1 MSSFTKFS
9 LKNPFAILIIAF
21 LLIITGL
28 YSFRSLKVDLLP
40 NIEFPQLSIQII
52 YPGASPQDVDEQ
64 VTKRLE
70 DKLKSLEDLKS
81 MSSTSLEST
90 SLITLTFPFNTD
102 LEKVKQLVNDEVQKL
117 DLPENADIRIDQFSF
132 DALPIYNISI
142 FAKGNTDA
150 EQLLEQ
156 SIVPEL
162 KKINGVS
169 SVSEGGLTK
178 EMLQI
183 TVDKEKAKQ
192 AGLTLE
198 QIKTTINDK
207 FLSFPAGSITT
218 ENIQIPIRVEEK
230 VETIEQLKR
239 LSITNETLP
248 PAQRESVT
256 LLELAVIEP
265 ISKQSEYTRYNDQ
278 SSLSLSISKK
288 ETANTVEV
296 ADDILKTLNQYN
308 DEIDYVIGLDQATNI
323 KKSVSTLIK
332 EGLFGALFASLAV
345 LLFLRNIRATLIAI
359 ISIPLSLLIT
369 AIFLKELNITL
380 NIMTLGGMAVAVGR
394 VVDDSIVV
402 IENIFRRIRKSS
414 DKTIND
420 ELITSSTQ
428 EILKAIT
435 SSTITTVVVFLP
447 LGLVGGITS
456 QFFLPFALT
465 VVFSLLASLLVAI
478 TIVPIL
484 SKFSF
489 KHVTKQQKE
498 SRLQKQY
505 ASLLQVALRNKG
517 VTVGLSIV
525 LLIGSLLLVK
535 PLGFIFLP
543 NEEQRSLIAQ
553 IQMPSSTPLEQTN
566 AVSLE
571 AEKVLLKDEA
581 IQEIT
586 ISIGSRDFTTGLK
599 RQNLANYFITLKDET
614 TIDKEIK
621 TIEKQLEE
629 VASRYFDNAI
639 ITVEEAPSGGPPSS
653 NELTVDLFSND
664 FNALEEKSKE
674 IEQLLKQEKTLKY
687 VRNNLQDK
695 QQQWL
700 VSIDS
705 QKASELDISNFM
717 ILGLVNDQTNPVSVG
732 ELLIDG
738 KEQPIEL
745 TYDKPLTSKEELE
758 NILLFSSKGPLPLK
772 EVATVQEI
780 EAVTTI
786 QKLDGKGFAQVSAQ
800 INDKNLREVTNAIKE
815 KVNKE
820 IEFPPSMKVSV
831 AGDTEDTE
839 ETFAALGLAMLVAIG
854 LVYITMLITFGQ
866 ARIPLIILS
875 SLIFIPIGA
884 FGGLFIARE
893 PLSVSAMIGLL
904 MLIGIVT
911 TNAIVL
917 VDRIG
922 QNRIKK
928 KMTIEQ
934 AIIEAGKT
942 RLRPILMTAFATIA
956 ALLPLAF
963 STSSGTLISKGLAVV
978 VIGGLTTSTLLT
990 LILVPVLYELFFY
1003 RQVKQEQQ

>member
-345 LLFLRNIRATLIAI
+345 LLF
-359 ISIPLSLLIT
+359 
-369 AIFLKELNITL
+369 
-380 NIMTLGGMAVAVGR
+380 
-394 VVDDSIVV
+394 
-402 IENIFRRIRKSS
+402 
-414 DKTIND
+414 
-420 ELITSSTQ
+420 
-428 EILKAIT
+428 
-435 SSTITTVVVFLP
+435 
-447 LGLVGGITS
+447 
-456 QFFLPFALT
+456 
-465 VVFSLLASLLVAI
+465 
-478 TIVPIL
+478 
-484 SKFSF
+484 
-489 KHVTKQQKE
+489 
-498 SRLQKQY
+498 
-505 ASLLQVALRNKG
+505 
-517 VTVGLSIV
+517 
-525 LLIGSLLLVK
+525 
-535 PLGFIFLP
+535 
-543 NEEQRSLIAQ
+543 
-553 IQMPSSTPLEQTN
+553 
-566 AVSLE
+566 
-571 AEKVLLKDEA
+571 
-581 IQEIT
+581 
-586 ISIGSRDFTTGLK
+586 FT
-599 RQNLANYFITLKDET
+599 
-614 TIDKEIK
+614 
-621 TIEKQLEE
+621 
-629 VASRYFDNAI
+629 
-639 ITVEEAPSGGPPSS
+639 
-653 NELTVDLFSND
+653 
-664 FNALEEKSKE
+664 
-674 IEQLLKQEKTLKY
+674 
-687 VRNNLQDK
+687 
-695 QQQWL
+695 
-700 VSIDS
+700 
-705 QKASELDISNFM
+705 
-717 ILGLVNDQTNPVSVG
+717 
-732 ELLIDG
+732 
-738 KEQPIEL
+738 
-745 TYDKPLTSKEELE
+745 
-758 NILLFSSKGPLPLK
+758 
-772 EVATVQEI
+772 
-780 EAVTTI
+780 
-786 QKLDGKGFAQVSAQ
+786 
-800 INDKNLREVTNAIKE
+800 
-815 KVNKE
+815 
-820 IEFPPSMKVSV
+820 
-831 AGDTEDTE
+831 
-839 ETFAALGLAMLVAIG
+839 
-854 LVYITMLITFGQ
+854 
-866 ARIPLIILS
+866 
-875 SLIFIPIGA
+875 
-884 FGGLFIARE
+884 
-893 PLSVSAMIGLL
+893 
-904 MLIGIVT
+904 
-911 TNAIVL
+911 
-917 VDRIG
+917 
-922 QNRIKK
+922 
-928 KMTIEQ
+928 
-934 AIIEAGKT
+934 
-942 RLRPILMTAFATIA
+942 
-956 ALLPLAF
+956 
-963 STSSGTLISKGLAVV
+963 
-978 VIGGLTTSTLLT
+978 
-990 LILVPVLYELFFY
+990 
-1003 RQVKQEQQ
+1003 

>member
-1 MSSFTKFS
+1 MQPSSHETIACAPWS
-9 LKNPFAILIIAF
+9 IISGVGS
-21 LLIITGL
+21 TGT
-28 YSFRSLKVDLLP
+28 
-40 NIEFPQLSIQII
+40 
-52 YPGASPQDVDEQ
+52 SP
-64 VTKRLE
+64 
-70 DKLKSLEDLKS
+70 
-81 MSSTSLEST
+81 STSLEST

-456 QFFLPFALT
+456 Q
-465 VVFSLLASLLVAI
+465 
-478 TIVPIL
+478 
-484 SKFSF
+484 
-489 KHVTKQQKE
+489 
-498 SRLQKQY
+498 
-505 ASLLQVALRNKG
+505 
-517 VTVGLSIV
+517 
-525 LLIGSLLLVK
+525 
-535 PLGFIFLP
+535 
-543 NEEQRSLIAQ
+543 
-553 IQMPSSTPLEQTN
+553 
-566 AVSLE
+566 
-571 AEKVLLKDEA
+571 
-581 IQEIT
+581 
-586 ISIGSRDFTTGLK
+586 
-599 RQNLANYFITLKDET
+599 
-614 TIDKEIK
+614 
-621 TIEKQLEE
+621 
-629 VASRYFDNAI
+629 
-639 ITVEEAPSGGPPSS
+639 
-653 NELTVDLFSND
+653 
-664 FNALEEKSKE
+664 
-674 IEQLLKQEKTLKY
+674 
-687 VRNNLQDK
+687 
-695 QQQWL
+695 
-700 VSIDS
+700 
-705 QKASELDISNFM
+705 
-717 ILGLVNDQTNPVSVG
+717 
-732 ELLIDG
+732 
-738 KEQPIEL
+738 
-745 TYDKPLTSKEELE
+745 
-758 NILLFSSKGPLPLK
+758 
-772 EVATVQEI
+772 
-780 EAVTTI
+780 
-786 QKLDGKGFAQVSAQ
+786 
-800 INDKNLREVTNAIKE
+800 
-815 KVNKE
+815 
-820 IEFPPSMKVSV
+820 
-831 AGDTEDTE
+831 
-839 ETFAALGLAMLVAIG
+839 
-854 LVYITMLITFGQ
+854 
-866 ARIPLIILS
+866 
-875 SLIFIPIGA
+875 
-884 FGGLFIARE
+884 
-893 PLSVSAMIGLL
+893 
-904 MLIGIVT
+904 
-911 TNAIVL
+911 
-917 VDRIG
+917 
-922 QNRIKK
+922 
-928 KMTIEQ
+928 
-934 AIIEAGKT
+934 
-942 RLRPILMTAFATIA
+942 
-956 ALLPLAF
+956 
-963 STSSGTLISKGLAVV
+963 
-978 VIGGLTTSTLLT
+978 
-990 LILVPVLYELFFY
+990 
-1003 RQVKQEQQ
+1003 